1 MERSEL
7 IEKKKLY
14 SKHQPT
20 INTEHNTQY
29 YSKTPVIKPSRIK
42 QISGY
47 NDMFLWSACGINNA
61 NGFGYNE
68 VKSGPKGFVI
78 TGVHCTILL

>member
-1 MERSEL
+1 
-7 IEKKKLY
+7 
-14 SKHQPT
+14 
-20 INTEHNTQY
+20 
-29 YSKTPVIKPSRIK
+29 
-42 QISGY
+42 
-47 NDMFLWSACGINNA
+47 MFLWSACGINNA